1 MIKKK
6 REMLEFIMLMLRT
19 TTATMMMVDLRVDRE
34 RADRTKERGG
44 VKGVNQGTQRSSQSF
59 SPLYPQLL
67 TIVSATLV
75 QIMVLVTTPFMA
87 TDVRVLK
94 ALLGHFA
101 RKVRQQFVCFS
112 LLKWWKRKEKYWS
125 CYS

>member
-1 MIKKK
+1 M
-6 REMLEFIMLMLRT
+6 R
-19 TTATMMMVDLRVDRE
+19 
-34 RADRTKERGG
+34 
-44 VKGVNQGTQRSSQSF
+44 GVNQGTQSSSQNF

-67 TIVSATLV
+67 TIVSATLA

-101 RKVRQQFVCFS
+101 RKVRQQFVCLS
-112 LLKWWKRKEKYWS
+112 LLE
-125 CYS
+125 